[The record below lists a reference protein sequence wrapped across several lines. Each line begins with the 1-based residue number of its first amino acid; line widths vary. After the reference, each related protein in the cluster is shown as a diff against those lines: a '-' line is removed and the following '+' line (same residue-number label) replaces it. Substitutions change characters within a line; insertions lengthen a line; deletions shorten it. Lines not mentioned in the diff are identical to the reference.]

1 MKLAGSSHVAPV
13 LKRIVSNI
21 ESNSNINN
29 YYKVLMIFT
38 DGIVNDIQGIVEVL
52 HKVAMLPLSV
62 IIIWIGGVD
71 LSNKEYLDGDNNII
85 WRYR

>member
-29 YYKVLMIFT
+29 YYKVLMTLT
-38 DGIVNDIQGIVEVL
+38 DGIVNDIQEIVEVL
-52 HKVAMLPLSV
+52 HKVAMSPLSV
-62 IIIWIGGVD
+62 III
-71 LSNKEYLDGDNNII
+71 
-85 WRYR
+85 